1 MVAIKAAR
9 LGRGSM
15 NSLTCP
21 RCRKNSYSS
30 YEASF
35 LVCPYCGF
43 KFSKKYGAEKRLEER
58 TKQEIPFTFFY
69 HEENFEGSTLDVSEK
84 GLSVEIFGKPLVTVS
99 DIVGFSIR
107 DSQIKAKVRWVV
119 KLQYKSR
126 MGLQKL
132 N

>member
-1 MVAIKAAR
+1 
-9 LGRGSM
+9 M

-43 KFSKKYGAEKRLEER
+43 KFSKKYGAEKRLGER
-58 TKQEIPFTFFY
+58 VRQQIPFKFSY
-69 HEENFEGSTLDVSEK
+69 HEQNFEASTLDVSEK
-84 GLSVEIFGKPLVTVS
+84 GLSVEIFGEPLVTVS
-99 DIVGFSIR
+99 DIIGFSIR
-107 DSQIKAKVRWVV
+107 DNEIKAKVRWIA
-119 KLQYKSR
+119 KSQHKSR

>member
-1 MVAIKAAR
+1 
-9 LGRGSM
+9 LGKGSM

-43 KFSKKYGAEKRLEER
+43 KFSKKYGAEKRLGER
-58 TKQEIPFTFFY
+58 VRQQIPFTFSY
-69 HEENFEGSTLDVSEK
+69 HEQNFEASTLDVSEK
-84 GLSVEIFGKPLVTVS
+84 GLSVEIFGEPLVTVS
-99 DIVGFSIR
+99 DIIGFSIR
-107 DSQIKAKVRWVV
+107 DNQIKAKVRWIA
-119 KLQYKSR
+119 KSQHKSR
-126 MGLQKL
+126 MGLQIL

>member
-30 YEASF
+30 SEASF

-58 TKQEIPFTFFY
+58 VRQQIPFTFSY
-69 HEENFEGSTLDVSEK
+69 HEQNFEASTLDVSEK
-84 GLSVEIFGKPLVTVS
+84 GLSVEIFGEPLVTVS
-99 DIVGFSIR
+99 DIIGFSIR
-107 DSQIKAKVRWVV
+107 DDQIKAKVRWIA
-119 KLQYKSR
+119 KSQHKSR